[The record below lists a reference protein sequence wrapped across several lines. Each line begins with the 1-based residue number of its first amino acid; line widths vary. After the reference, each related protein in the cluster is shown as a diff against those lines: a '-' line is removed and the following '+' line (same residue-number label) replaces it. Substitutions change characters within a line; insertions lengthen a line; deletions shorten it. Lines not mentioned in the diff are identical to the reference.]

1 MPATL
6 AKGGQSMLIRA
17 GLLIDGVCNLQRVEQ
32 HIAVENIRA
41 IAVGRITLM
50 ASEAIANPN

>member
-1 MPATL
+1 
-6 AKGGQSMLIRA
+6 MLIRA